1 MKARWLAPFGMLLVM
16 TMFAN
21 AQSGPGHIT
30 QVGYL
35 APATPLNTNPQSK
48 PSPYE
53 PQAGDI
59 VLYDNFN
66 KLYHLAFK
74 IAKTAPPTHAALVVA
89 RPDGTPA
96 LLELTGPRM
105 ITAKVSIID
114 VETRLR
120 SYPGIIMVRRLRQP
134 LSPEQSHDLTQFAQT
149 ETGKSFAF
157 GRVLLQGTPFSPR
170 DGLGRELFGKTHLTR
185 NPWFC
190 SEMVV
195 AGCARAR
202 LLDPRTHF
210 ANATYPRD
218 LAYDEKMDLSP
229 LYHPPVHWTA
239 TASR

>member
-16 TMFAN
+16 TVSAS

-35 APATPLNTNPQSK
+35 APVGPLNTSLLPQ
-48 PSPYE
+48 PVPYE
-53 PQAGDI
+53 PQPGDI

-74 IAKTAPPTHAALVVA
+74 IAKTAPPTHVALIVA

-114 VETRLR
+114 VETRLN
-120 SYPGIIMVRRLRQP
+120 SYPGIIMVRRLRHP
-134 LSPEQSHDLTQFAQT
+134 LSHEQSHDLTQFAQA

-157 GRVLLQGTPFSPR
+157 GRVLLQGTPLSPR
-170 DGLGRELFGKTHLTR
+170 TGLGRELFGKTHLTR
-185 NPWFC
+185 NRWFC

-195 AGCARAR
+195 AGCASAR
-202 LLDPRTHF
+202 LFDPKTHF

-218 LAYDEKMDLSP
+218 LAYDEKMDLSS

>member
-1 MKARWLAPFGMLLVM
+1 MKTRWLAPFGVLLIM
-16 TMFAN
+16 TMLAS
-21 AQSGPGHIT
+21 AQSGHGPIT

-35 APATPLNTNPQSK
+35 AAVAMPSLNSQPR

-53 PQAGDI
+53 PQPGDI

-114 VETRLR
+114 VEARLN
-120 SYPGIIMVRRLRQP
+120 SYPGVIMVRRLREP
-134 LSPEQSHDLTQFAQT
+134 LTPEQSHDLTKFAQA

-170 DGLGRELFGKTHLTR
+170 TGLGRELFGKTHLTR
-185 NPWFC
+185 NRWFC

-195 AGCARAR
+195 AGCATAR
-202 LLDPRTHF
+202 LVDPKTHF

-218 LAYDEKMDLSP
+218 LAYDETLDLSP
-229 LYHPPVHWTA
+229 LYHPPVYWTA